1 VKAFIRAVLL
11 VAFVASGLALVI
23 LFVGAVR
30 VLTMAPLS

>member
-1 VKAFIRAVLL
+1 MKAFIRFLL
-11 VAFVASGLALVI
+11 VAAFVASGLALVI